1 MLDAEDPA
9 LDTNVAVRLSVLAD
23 EEVNDAHNG
32 LQAVASAVLADARTI
47 PLIPEYTEIIPML
60 AEYISEIATNPNADI
75 QSVLDIAAEDV
86 RFVMEGAGYYD

>member
-1 MLDAEDPA
+1 M
-9 LDTNVAVRLSVLAD
+9 N
-23 EEVNDAHNG
+23 EVHNG

-47 PLIPEYTEIIPML
+47 PLIPEYTEIVPIL
-60 AEYISEIATNPNADI
+60 AESINEIATNPNADI